1 VERAVGANRAVG
13 VRRGWDPATAMRRNS
28 DFFVIF
34 WLSSEFLGKEGNLG
48 SKKKGL
54 LINLVIF
61 LLAPQLVTIL
71 CF

>member
-1 VERAVGANRAVG
+1 

-48 SKKKGL
+48 SKKKEG
-54 LINLVIF
+54 I
-61 LLAPQLVTIL
+61 AH
-71 CF
+71 